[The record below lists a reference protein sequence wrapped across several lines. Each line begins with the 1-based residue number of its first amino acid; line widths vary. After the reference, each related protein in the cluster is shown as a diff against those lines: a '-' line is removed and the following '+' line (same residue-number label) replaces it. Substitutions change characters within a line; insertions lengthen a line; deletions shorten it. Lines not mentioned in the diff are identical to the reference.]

1 MPRYAKIVAT
11 IGPSC
16 EEIDTLRK
24 LILAGVDVARLNF
37 SHGTHEEHAV
47 RIDRIRQLSHELHK
61 PVTILQDLQ
70 GPKLRVGT
78 LPPDGIVVK
87 IGQEVVLLPV
97 DEDGDLPAPQGN
109 EIQVPLHVPN
119 LARSVK
125 AGNHILLDDGQ
136 LEFEVVRVDGDAV
149 HTRVLLGGLLKSH
162 KGVNLPGANLGI
174 PGFTEKDRADLEFGL
189 SMGID
194 AIAISFVRSAADV
207 ETVRAAVKTFAPQLS
222 DTPIIAKMELPE
234 AIENMHEIIHAADGV
249 MVARGDLGVEM
260 SPQSVPII
268 QKKIIDAASRHAKV
282 VITATQMLES
292 MVHNPRPTRAEASD
306 VANAIL
312 DGTDAAMLSG
322 ETASGR
328 YPVESVTM
336 MNAIICEAEKSFS
349 DWGHPSGFPE
359 ELEQQDDATSMT
371 SAARAL
377 AHDANV
383 AGITVFTASGRTAL
397 LISKSRPRVPIF
409 ALTPAI
415 RSYHRMGMYWGVS
428 AYLVPFTPTVESM
441 LARVEEVMASATNLQ
456 TGQQVVIITG
466 YPLGLRKAPNL
477 ALLHTIGE

>member
-1 MPRYAKIVAT
+1 
-11 IGPSC
+11 
-16 EEIDTLRK
+16 

-149 HTRVLLGGLLKSH
+149 HTRVLLGGLLKATKALISPAPTWASPD
-162 KGVNLPGANLGI
+162 LPKKIVPTWNLGF
-174 PGFTEKDRADLEFGL
+174 PWASMRLPFHSCDRQQTWKPSGQPLKHSPHSSL
-189 SMGID
+189 T
-194 AIAISFVRSAADV
+194 R
-207 ETVRAAVKTFAPQLS
+207 Q
-222 DTPIIAKMELPE
+222 IIAKMELPE
-234 AIENMHEIIHAADGV
+234 AIENMHEIIHLPTAL

-268 QKKIIDAASRHAKV
+268 QKKIIG
-282 VITATQMLES
+282 L
-292 MVHNPRPTRAEASD
+292 PP
-306 VANAIL
+306 
-312 DGTDAAMLSG
+312 
-322 ETASGR
+322 
-328 YPVESVTM
+328 
-336 MNAIICEAEKSFS
+336 
-349 DWGHPSGFPE
+349 
-359 ELEQQDDATSMT
+359 
-371 SAARAL
+371 
-377 AHDANV
+377 
-383 AGITVFTASGRTAL
+383 AGMPKWS
-397 LISKSRPRVPIF
+397 
-409 ALTPAI
+409 
-415 RSYHRMGMYWGVS
+415 
-428 AYLVPFTPTVESM
+428 
-441 LARVEEVMASATNLQ
+441 
-456 TGQQVVIITG
+456 
-466 YPLGLRKAPNL
+466 
-477 ALLHTIGE
+477 

>member
-37 SHGTHEEHAV
+37 SHGTHEEHAI

-194 AIAISFVRSAADV
+194 AIGSL
-207 ETVRAAVKTFAPQLS
+207 KT
-222 DTPIIAKMELPE
+222 
-234 AIENMHEIIHAADGV
+234 
-249 MVARGDLGVEM
+249 
-260 SPQSVPII
+260 
-268 QKKIIDAASRHAKV
+268 AAS
-282 VITATQMLES
+282 IGPE
-292 MVHNPRPTRAEASD
+292 
-306 VANAIL
+306 
-312 DGTDAAMLSG
+312 
-322 ETASGR
+322 
-328 YPVESVTM
+328 
-336 MNAIICEAEKSFS
+336 
-349 DWGHPSGFPE
+349 PS
-359 ELEQQDDATSMT
+359 
-371 SAARAL
+371 
-377 AHDANV
+377 
-383 AGITVFTASGRTAL
+383 
-397 LISKSRPRVPIF
+397 
-409 ALTPAI
+409 
-415 RSYHRMGMYWGVS
+415 
-428 AYLVPFTPTVESM
+428 
-441 LARVEEVMASATNLQ
+441 
-456 TGQQVVIITG
+456 
-466 YPLGLRKAPNL
+466 
-477 ALLHTIGE
+477 